1 MSSAVKAGRSNF
13 LYYNSGVSYAVPTWS
28 VIDRIGDLNRNNT
41 KQSTD
46 VDMRASPTT
55 IKVFGNKSRQL
66 TFTLYKK
73 AGNADVVYN
82 ALLESYEND
91 KMMDMVISE
100 TSIAAAVAA
109 VDIYD
114 RGPFTVGEM
123 TKAEPIA
130 GVDAFN
136 VTMDVVDAVQSPG
149 TTPFVYQANKV
160 HPIAP

>member
-13 LYYNSGVSYAVPTWS
+13 LYYNSAFPTFSPAVWV

-73 AGNADVVYN
+73 SGNADTVYN
-82 ALLESYEND
+82 KLLDSYEND
-91 KMMDMVISE
+91 SILDILISE
-100 TSIAAAVAA
+100 VAQPTAVAG
-109 VDIYD
+109 DIYD

-136 VTMDVVDAVQSPG
+136 LTLDVVDAEKSVGVPY
-149 TTPFVYQANKV
+149 TYIANGV
-160 HPIAP
+160 HPIV